1 MNKKK
6 LLRKILYYF
15 IGFIAIIIVFDQV
28 IMPLYTKHGN
38 EYELPDVTEK
48 PLSEAIDLL
57 ESEGFD
63 PVILDS
69 VFDANYLPDVVIRQ
83 NPLPYTMVKKGR
95 RIYLVVS
102 IGERPIYMPNL
113 IGTTFTDAEFRLKDQ
128 TLNLNNTIYEFS
140 EFYPNGVVINQSV
153 PAGDKVE
160 RNQNVN
166 ITVSLGPP
174 PSSKEVPNLVGKS
187 MNYVRK
193 ELETLEIPLG
203 KVKYQYRPNL
213 VPETVVAQSVSAGT
227 PAVKADS
234 IIVTISTDKPIEKPE
249 ENKQGES
256 TNE

>member
-6 LLRKILYYF
+6 LLRKALFYF
-15 IGFIAIIIVFDQV
+15 IGFIVFIMIIDFF
-28 IMPLYTKHGN
+28 IMPFYTKHGK

-48 PLSEAIDLL
+48 PVAESLELL
-57 ESEGFD
+57 KSEGFN

-69 VFDANYLPDVVIRQ
+69 AYDANYPLDVVIRQ

-102 IGERPIYMPNL
+102 IGEKPIYMPSL
-113 IGTTFTDAEFRLKDQ
+113 IGSTLKDAEFRLKDQ
-128 TLNLNNTIYEFS
+128 TLNLNRTIYEFS

-153 PAGDKVE
+153 PAGDNVE
-160 RNQNVN
+160 RNQKIN

-174 PSSKEVPNLVGKS
+174 PSSQEVPNLVGKS

-193 ELETLEIPLG
+193 ELETLGIHLG
-203 KVKYQYRPNL
+203 QIKYQYRPNL
-213 VPETVVAQSVSAGT
+213 VPETVVAQSISPGT
-227 PAVKADS
+227 AAAKVDS
-234 IIVTISTDKPIEKPE
+234 IIVTISTDKPIEKTDE
-249 ENKQGES
+249 KEQGRR